1 MEDRI
6 AGHSPAEAIA
16 GVAAPVAWRD
26 LRDWLDLVEAN
37 GLLKHIAAP
46 VEPDEELGAITL
58 LATRREDAPALLF
71 EQLAGDRS
79 QARILCNMLGASKV
93 MAPSSSSG
101 STGAAICLRRPLAS
115 TRSSQSRRSR
125 HATGP
130 ATPAIVSAGEWP
142 AIRSSIVAPCCQQQ
156 QPYSAGRGSQLPLRR
171 VSPSAGTLS
180 VHRKPA
186 RAGHRRLERSCGS
199 GGRR

>member
-58 LATRREDAPALLF
+58 LATRREDGVMGLHW
-71 EQLAGDRS
+71 
-79 QARILCNMLGASKV
+79 GA
-93 MAPSSSSG
+93 
-101 STGAAICLRRPLAS
+101 
-115 TRSSQSRRSR
+115 RRSPMIAKFR
-125 HATGP
+125 CT
-130 ATPAIVSAGEWP
+130 TF
-142 AIRSSIVAPCCQQQ
+142 
-156 QPYSAGRGSQLPLRR
+156 
-171 VSPSAGTLS
+171 
-180 VHRKPA
+180 
-186 RAGHRRLERSCGS
+186 
-199 GGRR
+199 